1 VQSYVCGALHLRPC
15 GEGAV
20 SYDLVQTNP
29 GHRAVLTRQKGYE
42 FVNLKLI
49 VTVECHLGDHL
60 PKSSRPEVLGR
71 NRAAHG

>member
-1 VQSYVCGALHLRPC
+1 VQSYVWRALHFRPC

-29 GHRAVLTRQKGYE
+29 GHRVVLAKQKGYE
-42 FVNLKLI
+42 FANRKLI

-60 PKSSRPEVLGR
+60 PKSSPPEVLER
-71 NRAAHG
+71 NR